1 MQLSILHKVL
11 DQIEE
16 QEFKLLVWGDTE
28 GSFSEDEIIEIIE
41 RTIPDEEP
49 DDVLDELIEK
59 AIITRISNTVGS
71 SVNYRSRMGHSL
83 HLFRSLRQ
91 WMHGQNLDASKSLVS
106 DFRFLRRAR
115 AYPIRDISVG
125 EVISTCKDNGIMDL
139 NILEAVKRQ
148 IGDYS
153 LSGFQLRSTIRTL
166 NAWEKHKRRVK
177 YPSATITCAGTGSGK
192 TMAFYLPALSSLAK
206 DIIDDN
212 SRRVRI
218 LAIYPRQ
225 ELLKDQFNETWNAC
239 RKLDELTLGQSGR
252 KIKVGALFGN
262 TPHDSS
268 NALKGHQQYLYS
280 GLLQCPAK
288 GCDGQMRWNKHD
300 ILQKKERLLC
310 HKCGNE
316 VLDDEVSLTR
326 RSMENCPP
334 DILFTTTEMLNQ
346 QMGNPL
352 RQKLFGINSN
362 KTIPLVLLDEV
373 HTYGGNQGAQTAYLL
388 RRWMKLSNS
397 APHFVGLS
405 ATLSDAESFFA
416 NLTGTNPSR
425 VRLIEA
431 LPKEM
436 EEEGAEYL
444 LALRGDPVSQTALL
458 STTIQSAMLTRRVLD
473 HRSERPSEGTWG
485 NKTFIFT
492 DDLDINNRLFSQLAD
507 AEGLW
512 QRKGQ
517 LVNND
522 KGPLAKL
529 RNPRGGPERLDM
541 VSLGQDWSA
550 LKYHGFSLDDSDR
563 ASVSRTSSQD
573 AGVDNEAD
581 LVVATASLEVGFND
595 PEVGAVIQHKAP
607 RNVASY
613 LQRKGRAGRS
623 RTMRPWTIIVLSE
636 FGKDRETFQHYER
649 LLDPEIKV
657 LGLPIENTHI
667 HRMQAAMATLD
678 WLGMK
683 LKANL
688 WLLLNQPKENKTG
701 RLKTKLSEVLSLIE
715 ETLEPNGRLQ
725 TELSEYLQDA
735 LMLSEVQVNSA
746 LWQAPRPILLEFLPT
761 IRRQISTCWGS
772 WDYRQNTL
780 VSWKEANTRWGTPV
794 VEFIP
799 DQLFSDLN
807 LPSID
812 IGLFRG
818 GEELFWEGMRF
829 FQAIKEFAPGRISKR
844 FSTYSGQSSDWL
856 VPLSFFPNLELHNTS
871 QRFEVEQ
878 AFGSGLN
885 ELGEFELNG
894 DTKRI
899 RVFRPYKIY
908 PQSLF
913 NSKEIA
919 ETSNAFLNWHSR
931 FIAPQHAEEHILPT
945 ASIWSR
951 YLKHIKFYTH
961 RTTTPLE
968 VVRFNTGSNCELKFK
983 RSGKK
988 ARVNFEWSNNE
999 EQVGIGTR
1007 LTVDAMKFAF
1017 NVTNEDLHSWLKDE
1031 KLISA
1036 LRGSYLQ
1043 DLIRNSNLCDGNP
1056 FMSDWVYECF
1066 LSAVTI
1072 EASQKNCPIK
1082 TAIESVV
1089 YQRSKFKLT
1098 DMPVLLFQQK
1108 SVVSEE
1114 AEDDLELKDQKLQQ
1128 ELIHKFN
1135 DPTLING
1142 LTSLGRVL
1150 YTDLFDDKEF
1160 IEWAKGV
1167 LANSLAAGVHQ
1178 MACVAMPQ
1186 IDERSLVADPV
1197 FESNTNSLTI
1207 WLSEQDSGGSG
1218 VITQLQDL
1226 YSEDPHRLLGI
1237 LARTFE
1243 PGDYERLDT
1252 DLTTLLAHS
1261 VEESDIS
1268 LAFENLRNSTS
1279 HQERIAANKL
1289 LKASITRKGFQF
1301 SHSFSAVLHSRILK
1315 SGSSQES
1322 DKALLS
1328 YLSNWRDLQTDL
1340 GVELPMPI
1348 AGLMLAIKMNPCLSN
1363 QQLFEFSCK
1372 IQSVLWPR
1380 GNAVREAILSYYNPF
1395 KMGGF
1400 RTERMLAA
1408 KMCSQHI
1415 DFIEYNE
1422 TDWLQSLHG
1431 ILSQK
1436 GRCDLIVE
1444 RDQKNE
1450 ISRVVSSVHV
1460 TPLDTNGLLF
1470 YPRLKAFN
1478 FLDENVVLTWE
1489 LAEAIV

>member
-1 MQLSILHKVL
+1 MKLSTLHEVL
-11 DQIEE
+11 DRIEE
-16 QEFKLLVWGDTE
+16 LEFKLLVWGDTG
-28 GSFSEDEIIEIIE
+28 GSFSENEIIDIIE
-41 RTIPDEEP
+41 RTLPDEDP

-59 AIITRISNTVGS
+59 AIITRVSNTIGS

-83 HLFRSLRQ
+83 HLFRTLRQ
-91 WMHGQNLDASKSLVS
+91 WMHGQKLDASKSLVS

-115 AYPIRDISVG
+115 AYPLRDISAD
-125 EVISTCKDNGIMDL
+125 EVIAACHDNGIVDR
-139 NILEAVKRQ
+139 NILAALKRQ
-148 IGDYS
+148 IGDYR
-153 LSGFQLRSTIRTL
+153 LSGFKVRSTIRTL
-166 NAWEKHKRRVK
+166 NAWEKHKKRVNF
-177 YPSATITCAGTGSGK
+177 PSATITCAGTGSGK

-206 DIIDDN
+206 DIIEDN

-225 ELLKDQFNETWNAC
+225 ELLKDQFNETWKAC

-262 TPHDSS
+262 TPQDSQYI
-268 NALKGHQQYLYS
+268 LKGQQQYFHS
-280 GLLQCPAK
+280 GLLQCPTE
-288 GCDGQMRWNKHD
+288 GCDGQMRWNKAD
-300 ILQKKERLLC
+300 ILQNKECLIC
-310 HKCGNE
+310 HKCGTE
-316 VLDDEVSLTR
+316 ILDDEVSLTR

-352 RQKLFGINSN
+352 RQKLFGIKTN

-425 VRLIEA
+425 VRLVEP

-458 STTIQSAMLTRRVLD
+458 STTIQSAMLTRRILD
-473 HRSERPSEGTWG
+473 HRTEKPSGGTWG

-492 DDLDINNRLFSQLAD
+492 DDLDVNNRLFSQLAD

-517 LVNND
+517 LVDND

-529 RNPRGGPERLDM
+529 RNPVCAAERTDM
-541 VSLGQDWSA
+541 VLLGQDWSA

-563 ASVSRTSSQD
+563 ANVSRTSSQD
-573 AGVDNEAD
+573 SGVDKEAD

-683 LKANL
+683 LNANL
-688 WLLLNQPKENKTG
+688 WLLLNQPKDNRTG
-701 RLKTKLSEVLSLIE
+701 ELKSKLSEVLAIIE
-715 ETLEPNGRLQ
+715 ETLESNGRLQ

-735 LMLSEVQVNSA
+735 LLLNESQVNSV

-780 VSWKEANTRWGTPV
+780 VSWKETNTRWGAPV

-807 LPSID
+807 LPSIN

-856 VPLSFFPNLELHNTS
+856 VPLNFKPNLELHNTS
-871 QRFEVEQ
+871 HKFEIEQ
-878 AFGSGLN
+878 AFGTGLN
-885 ELGEFELNG
+885 ELGEFDLDYG
-894 DTKRI
+894 SKRI
-899 RVFRPYKIY
+899 RVFRPYQIY

-919 ETSNAFLNWHSR
+919 ETSNAFLNWHSK
-931 FIAPQHAEEHILPT
+931 FIAPQYTEEHILPT
-945 ASIWSR
+945 TSIWSR

-961 RTTTPLE
+961 RTMTPIE
-968 VVRFNTGSNCELKFK
+968 VIRFNTGSNCELKFK

-988 ARVNFEWSNNE
+988 ARINFEWSNNE

-1007 LTVDAMKFAF
+1007 LTVDAMRLTFD
-1017 NVTNEDLHSWLKDE
+1017 VTNEDLHAWIKDE
-1031 KLISA
+1031 KLVSA
-1036 LRGSYLQ
+1036 LRASYLQ
-1043 DLIRNSNLCDGNP
+1043 DLIRSSDLCDRNP
-1056 FMSDWVYECF
+1056 FMSDWIFECF

-1072 EASQKNCPIK
+1072 EASQRNCSIK
-1082 TAIESVV
+1082 AAIESVV
-1089 YQRSKFKLT
+1089 TQRSQFKLT
-1098 DMPVLLFQQK
+1098 DMPILLFQQK
-1108 SVVSEE
+1108 LVVSQE
-1114 AEDDLELKDQKLQQ
+1114 ADDDLEQKDQKLQQ
-1128 ELIHKFN
+1128 ELINKFN
-1135 DPTLING
+1135 DPMLVNG

-1150 YTDLFDDKEF
+1150 YTDLFDDKDF
-1160 IEWAKGV
+1160 VEWAKGV

-1178 MACVAMPQ
+1178 MACLAIPQ
-1186 IDERSLVADPV
+1186 IDERSIVADPV
-1197 FESNTNSLTI
+1197 FEPASNSLSI

-1226 YSEDPHRLLGI
+1226 YSEDPHRILGL
-1237 LARTFE
+1237 LARTFD

-1252 DLTTLLAHS
+1252 DLTALLAS
-1261 VEESDIS
+1261 SFEDSSISD
-1268 LAFENLRNSTS
+1268 AFEKLRNSTS
-1279 HQERIAANKL
+1279 HQERIIANKL
-1289 LKASITRKGFQF
+1289 LKTSITRKGYQF

-1315 SGSSQES
+1315 SGSSKES
-1322 DKALLS
+1322 DKALLC
-1328 YLSNWRDLQTDL
+1328 YLNDWRSLQTCL
-1340 GVELPMPI
+1340 GIELSMSI
-1348 AGLMLAIKMNPCLSN
+1348 AGLMLAIKLNSSLSS
-1363 QQLFEFSCK
+1363 QQLFEVSCK

-1380 GNAVREAILSYYNPF
+1380 GKAVREAVLSYYNPF

-1400 RTERMLAA
+1400 RTERILAA
-1408 KMCSQHI
+1408 KMCSQQI
-1415 DFIEYNE
+1415 DSIEYN
-1422 TDWLQSLHG
+1422 TSDWLHNLHSL
-1431 ILSQK
+1431 LSQK

-1444 RDQKNE
+1444 RHQQHE
-1450 ISRVVSSVHV
+1450 ISRIVSHVHV

-1470 YPRLKAFN
+1470 YPRLKSFKYLVDKAF
-1478 FLDENVVLTWE
+1478 LAWE
-1489 LAEAIV
+1489 LAEVIV